1 MESVISSHSN
11 ANTALGRINGS
22 REAVNVA
29 LTGCHI
35 SVSRA
40 HPEPNSALSHMGVN
54 LQFIYL

>member
-54 LQFIYL
+54 L